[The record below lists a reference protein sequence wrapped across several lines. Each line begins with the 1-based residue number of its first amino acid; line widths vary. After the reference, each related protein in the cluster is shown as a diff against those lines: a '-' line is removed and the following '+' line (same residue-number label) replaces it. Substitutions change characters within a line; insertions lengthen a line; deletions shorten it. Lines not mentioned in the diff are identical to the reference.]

1 MAMEAELKFLL
12 TQGTVPALEPVWQQ
26 LAVAVQQHE
35 SVQLLNA
42 YYETDDLWFR
52 RHDAGLRTR
61 LKKGQFE
68 QTIKLAGQ
76 QHGGLHFRPEY
87 NLPCASVWPELK
99 AFPAEIWPEQTDLE
113 QLQNKL
119 KQLFRTDFMRQ
130 SWLLTL
136 SDGSTVEAVL
146 DQGEV
151 VSGEQKE
158 VIFELELELQQG
170 EVKALFEL
178 SRQLVQVL
186 PLRLGWQS
194 KAERGYRLVQQ
205 QPLVFMPLDNSSTA
219 ALLKSLQYHESYFL
233 RSQDPLSWQVIQQA
247 FAALAIVSA
256 EFAALTLPQQA
267 DSTQALN
274 FFSSAAYNCALL
286 NCSESLFSA

>member
-12 TQGTVPALEPVWQQ
+12 IQSPVPALDLVWRQ
-26 LAVAVQQHE
+26 LAKAVQKHE

-76 QHGGLHFRPEY
+76 QHGGLHLRPEY
-87 NLPCASVWPELK
+87 NLACASVWPELS
-99 AFPAEIWPEQTDLE
+99 AFPAEIWPHGTDLV
-113 QLQNKL
+113 QLQRQV
-119 KQLFRTDFMRQ
+119 KQLFRTDFVRQ

-136 SDGSTVEAVL
+136 ADGSTVEAVL

-151 VSGEQKE
+151 ISGEQRE
-158 VIFELELELQQG
+158 AIAELELELQQG
-170 EVKALFEL
+170 DVNALFEL
-178 SRQLVQVL
+178 SRQLVKLL

-194 KAERGYRLVQQ
+194 KAERGYRLVQN
-205 QPLVFMPLDNSSTA
+205 QPLVFMPADHSSTA

-233 RSQDPLSWQVIQQA
+233 CSQDPASWHVITECLN
-247 FAALAIVSA
+247 ALAVVSTD
-256 EFAALTLPQQA
+256 FASLTLPET
-267 DSTQALN
+267 TQALN

-286 NCSESLFSA
+286 NCSESLISA

>member
-12 TQGTVPALEPVWQQ
+12 IQSPVPDLDLVWQQ
-26 LAVAVQQHE
+26 LAKAVQKQE

-52 RHDAGLRTR
+52 RFDAGLRTR

-76 QHGGLHFRPEY
+76 QHGGLHLRPEY
-87 NLPCASVWPELK
+87 NLPCASVWPELT
-99 AFPAEIWPEQTDLE
+99 AFPAEIWPQGTDLAL
-113 QLQNKL
+113 LQSQL
-119 KQLFRTDFMRQ
+119 KQLFRTDFVRQ

-136 SDGSTVEAVL
+136 ADGSTVEAVL

-158 VIFELELELQQG
+158 VIAELELELQQG
-170 EVKALFEL
+170 DVKALFDL
-178 SRQLVQVL
+178 SRQLVQLV

-194 KAERGYRLVQQ
+194 KAERGYRLVQN
-205 QPLVFMPLDNSSTA
+205 QPLVFMPADHSSTA

-233 RSQDPLSWQVIQQA
+233 RSQDPQSWQVIEQCIKA
-247 FAALAIVSA
+247 LSLVSADFAALPPANA
-256 EFAALTLPQQA
+256 
-267 DSTQALN
+267 TQALS

>member
-12 TQGTVPALEPVWQQ
+12 TQSTLPALDSVWQQ
-26 LAVAVQQHE
+26 LAVTVQKHE

-52 RHDAGLRTR
+52 RFDAGLRTR

-76 QHGGLHFRPEY
+76 QHGGLHLRPEY
-87 NLPCASVWPELK
+87 NLPCTSVWPELN
-99 AFPAEIWPEQTDLE
+99 AFPAEIWPQGTDLAL
-113 QLQNKL
+113 LQSQL
-119 KQLFRTDFMRQ
+119 KQLFRTDFVRQ

-136 SDGSTVEAVL
+136 ADGSTVEAVL

-151 VSGEQKE
+151 VSGEQRE
-158 VIFELELELQQG
+158 AIFELELELQQG
-170 EVKALFEL
+170 DVKALFAL
-178 SRQLVQVL
+178 SRLLVQLL

-194 KAERGYRLVQQ
+194 KAERGYRLVQN
-205 QPLVFMPLDNSSTA
+205 QPLVFMPADHSSTA

-233 RSQDPLSWQVIQQA
+233 RSQDPLSWQVIGQCIKA
-247 FAALAIVSA
+247 LSVISADFAALP
-256 EFAALTLPQQA
+256 LPDA
-267 DSTQALN
+267 TQALS

>member
-12 TQGTVPALEPVWQQ
+12 TQSTLPALDSMWQQ
-26 LAVAVQQHE
+26 LAVAVQKHE

-42 YYETDDLWFR
+42 YYETDELWFR
-52 RHDAGLRTR
+52 SHDAGLRTR

-68 QTIKLAGQ
+68 QTIKLSGQ
-76 QHGGLHFRPEY
+76 QHGGLHLRPEY
-87 NLPCASVWPELK
+87 NLPCASVWPELS
-99 AFPAEIWPEQTDLE
+99 AFPAEIWPQGTDLAL
-113 QLQNKL
+113 LQRQL
-119 KQLFRTDFMRQ
+119 KQLFRTDFVRQ

-136 SDGSTVEAVL
+136 ADGSTVEAVL

-158 VIFELELELQQG
+158 VIAELELELQQG
-170 EVKALFEL
+170 DVKALFDL
-178 SRQLVQVL
+178 SRQLVQLL

-194 KAERGYRLVQQ
+194 KAERGYRLVQK
-205 QPLVFMPLDNSSTA
+205 QPLVFMPLDNSNTA

-233 RSQDPLSWQVIQQA
+233 RSQDPQSWQVIEQCIQA
-247 FAALAIVSA
+247 LSVVSEDFAALSSPDA
-256 EFAALTLPQQA
+256 
-267 DSTQALN
+267 TQALS

>member
-12 TQGTVPALEPVWQQ
+12 IQSTLPALDSVWQQ
-26 LAVAVQQHE
+26 LAVTVQKHE

-42 YYETDDLWFR
+42 YYETDELWFR
-52 RHDAGLRTR
+52 RFDAGLRTR

-76 QHGGLHFRPEY
+76 QHGGLHLRPEY
-87 NLPCASVWPELK
+87 NLPCASVWPELS
-99 AFPAEIWPEQTDLE
+99 AFPAEIWPQGTDLAL
-113 QLQNKL
+113 LQSQL
-119 KQLFRTDFMRQ
+119 KQLFRTDFVRQ

-136 SDGSTVEAVL
+136 ADGSTVEAVL

-151 VSGEQKE
+151 VSGDQKE
-158 VIFELELELQQG
+158 AIFELELELQQG
-170 EVKALFEL
+170 DVKALFDL
-178 SRQLVQVL
+178 SRQLVQLL

-194 KAERGYRLVQQ
+194 KAERGYRLVQN
-205 QPLVFMPLDNSSTA
+205 QPLVFMPADHSSTA
-219 ALLKSLQYHESYFL
+219 TLLKSLQYHESYFL
-233 RSQDPLSWQVIQQA
+233 RSQDPLSWQVIEQCIKA
-247 FAALAIVSA
+247 LSVVSADFAALPPANA
-256 EFAALTLPQQA
+256 
-267 DSTQALN
+267 TQALS

>member
-12 TQGTVPALEPVWQQ
+12 IQSPVPNLDLVWQQ
-26 LAVAVQQHE
+26 LAKAVQKHE

-61 LKKGQFE
+61 LKQGQFE

-76 QHGGLHFRPEY
+76 QHGGLHLRPEY
-87 NLPCASVWPELK
+87 NLPCSSVWPELN
-99 AFPAEIWPEQTDLE
+99 AFPAEIWPQGTDLKL
-113 QLQNKL
+113 LQGQL
-119 KQLFRTDFMRQ
+119 KQLFRTDFVRQ

-136 SDGSTVEAVL
+136 ADGSTVEAVL

-151 VSGEQKE
+151 VSGDQSE
-158 VIFELELELQQG
+158 VIAELELELQHG
-170 EVKALFEL
+170 DVNALFAL
-178 SRQLVQVL
+178 SRQLVQCM

-205 QPLVFMPLDNSSTA
+205 QPLVFMPADHSSTA

-233 RSQDPLSWQVIQQA
+233 RSQDPASWQVITECHKALAVVSQD
-247 FAALAIVSA
+247 FAALQLPD
-256 EFAALTLPQQA
+256 AA
-267 DSTQALN
+267 QALS

>member
-12 TQGTVPALEPVWQQ
+12 TQSAVPALEPVWQQ
-26 LAVAVQQHE
+26 LAVAVQKHE

-52 RHDAGLRTR
+52 RFGAGLRTR

-87 NLPCASVWPELK
+87 NLPCASVWPELN
-99 AFPAEIWPEQTDLE
+99 AFPAEIWPQQTDLVV
-113 QLQNKL
+113 LQSQL
-119 KQLFRTDFMRQ
+119 KQLFRTDFIRQ

-136 SDGSTVEAVL
+136 ADGSTVEAVL

-151 VSGEQKE
+151 VSGEQNE
-158 VIFELELELQQG
+158 AIFELELELQQG

-178 SRQLVQVL
+178 SRQLVQLL

-194 KAERGYRLVQQ
+194 KAERGYRLAQQ
-205 QPLVFMPLDNSSTA
+205 QPLVFTALDNSSTA
-219 ALLKSLQYHESYFL
+219 ALLQSLQYHESYFL
-233 RSQDPLSWQVIQQA
+233 RSQDSESWQVIAQCLKA
-247 FAALAIVSA
+247 LSVVSADFAALPPPDAK
-256 EFAALTLPQQA
+256 
-267 DSTQALN
+267 QALS

>member
-12 TQGTVPALEPVWQQ
+12 TQSTLPALDSVWQQ
-26 LAVAVQQHE
+26 LAASVQKHE

-52 RHDAGLRTR
+52 RFDAGLRTR

-76 QHGGLHFRPEY
+76 QHGGLHLRPEY
-87 NLPCASVWPELK
+87 NLPCASVWPELNT
-99 AFPAEIWPEQTDLE
+99 FPTEIWPQGTDLAL
-113 QLQNKL
+113 LQSQL
-119 KQLFRTDFMRQ
+119 KQLFRTDFVRQ

-136 SDGSTVEAVL
+136 ADGSTVEAVL

-151 VSGEQKE
+151 VSGDQSET
-158 VIFELELELQQG
+158 IFELELELQQG
-170 EVKALFEL
+170 DVKALFAL
-178 SRQLVQVL
+178 SRQLVQLL

-194 KAERGYRLVQQ
+194 KAERGYRLVQN

-233 RSQDPLSWQVIQQA
+233 RSQDPLSWQVIGQCIKA
-247 FAALAIVSA
+247 LSVISADFAALPSA
-256 EFAALTLPQQA
+256 DA
-267 DSTQALN
+267 TQALS

>member
-12 TQGTVPALEPVWQQ
+12 TQSSEPALEPVWQQ
-26 LAVAVQQHE
+26 LAVTVQKHE
-35 SVQLLNA
+35 RVQLLNA
-42 YYETDDLWFR
+42 YYETDELWFR

-87 NLPCASVWPELK
+87 NLPCASVWPELN
-99 AFPAEIWPEQTDLE
+99 AFPADIWPEGTDLVV
-113 QLQNKL
+113 LQSQL
-119 KQLFRTDFMRQ
+119 KQLFRTDFIRQ

-136 SDGSTVEAVL
+136 ADGSTVEAVL

-151 VSGEQKE
+151 VSGEQNE
-158 VIFELELELQQG
+158 AIFELELELQQG

-178 SRQLVQVL
+178 SRQLVQLL

-194 KAERGYRLVQQ
+194 KAERGYRLAQQ
-205 QPLVFMPLDNSSTA
+205 QPLVFTALDNSSTA

-233 RSQDPLSWQVIQQA
+233 RSQDSESWQVIAQCLRA
-247 FAALAIVSA
+247 LSVVSADFAALPPPDAK
-256 EFAALTLPQQA
+256 
-267 DSTQALN
+267 QALS

>member
-12 TQGTVPALEPVWQQ
+12 TQSSEPALEPVWQQ
-26 LAVAVQQHE
+26 LAVTVQKHE
-35 SVQLLNA
+35 RVQLLNA
-42 YYETDDLWFR
+42 YYETDELWFR

-76 QHGGLHFRPEY
+76 QHGGLHLRPEY
-87 NLPCASVWPELK
+87 NLPCASVWPELN
-99 AFPAEIWPEQTDLE
+99 AFPADIWPEGTDLVV
-113 QLQNKL
+113 LQSQL
-119 KQLFRTDFMRQ
+119 KQLFRTDFIRQ

-136 SDGSTVEAVL
+136 ADGSTVEAVL

-151 VSGEQKE
+151 VSGEQNE
-158 VIFELELELQQG
+158 AIFELELELQQG

-178 SRQLVQVL
+178 SRQLVQLL

-194 KAERGYRLVQQ
+194 KAERGYRLAQQ
-205 QPLVFMPLDNSSTA
+205 QPLVFTALDNSSTA

-233 RSQDPLSWQVIQQA
+233 RSQDSESWQVIAQCLRA
-247 FAALAIVSA
+247 LSVVSADFAALPPHDAK
-256 EFAALTLPQQA
+256 
-267 DSTQALN
+267 QALS

>member
-12 TQGTVPALEPVWQQ
+12 TQSTLPALDSVWQQ
-26 LAVAVQQHE
+26 LAVTVQKHE

-42 YYETDDLWFR
+42 YYETDELWFR

-76 QHGGLHFRPEY
+76 QHGGLHLRPEY
-87 NLPCASVWPELK
+87 NLPCASVWPELN
-99 AFPAEIWPEQTDLE
+99 AFPAEIWPQGTDLAL
-113 QLQNKL
+113 LQSQL
-119 KQLFRTDFMRQ
+119 KQLFRTDFVRQ

-136 SDGSTVEAVL
+136 ADGSTVEAVL

-170 EVKALFEL
+170 DVKALFAL
-178 SRQLVQVL
+178 SRQLVQLL

-194 KAERGYRLVQQ
+194 KAERGYRLVQN
-205 QPLVFMPLDNSSTA
+205 QPLVFMPADHSSTA

-233 RSQDPLSWQVIQQA
+233 RSQDPASWQVITECHSA
-247 FAALAIVSA
+247 LAAVSKDFAALP
-256 EFAALTLPQQA
+256 LPEP
-267 DSTQALN
+267 TQALS

-286 NCSESLFSA
+286 NCSESLFSV

>member
-12 TQGTVPALEPVWQQ
+12 IQSGTTALDLVWQQ
-26 LAVAVQQHE
+26 LAATVQQE
-35 SVQLLNA
+35 GSVQLLNA

-76 QHGGLHFRPEY
+76 QHGGLHLRPEY

-99 AFPAEIWPEQTDLE
+99 AFPAEIWPQGTDLALLQS
-113 QLQNKL
+113 QLQ
-119 KQLFRTDFMRQ
+119 QLFRTDFVRQ

-136 SDGSTVEAVL
+136 ADGSTVEAVL

-151 VSGEQKE
+151 VSGDQCE
-158 VIFELELELQQG
+158 VIAELELELQQG
-170 EVKALFEL
+170 DVKTLFDL
-178 SRQLVQVL
+178 SRQLVQLL

-205 QPLVFMPLDNSSTA
+205 QPLVFMPADHSSTA

-233 RSQDPLSWQVIQQA
+233 RSQDPLSWQVIEQCIKA
-247 FAALAIVSA
+247 LSLVSDDFAALQ
-256 EFAALTLPQQA
+256 LPDA
-267 DSTQALN
+267 TQALS

-286 NCSESLFSA
+286 NCSKSLFSA